1 MSNIAEKGTSFINV
15 INLISPLGEVKTFF
29 NLKDSSYLYLLPSLL
44 VNFLANY
51 LELIML
57 FLQLVSLLI
66 ITCDV
71 PVFYVK
77 YCRKREN
84 I

>member
-1 MSNIAEKGTSFINV
+1 M
-15 INLISPLGEVKTFF
+15 
-29 NLKDSSYLYLLPSLL
+29 LLQ
-44 VNFLANY
+44 
-51 LELIML
+51 LIML

-77 YCRKREN
+77 YSVLQKKWKYLSEVSVIN
-84 I
+84 KN

>member
-1 MSNIAEKGTSFINV
+1 M
-15 INLISPLGEVKTFF
+15 LI
-29 NLKDSSYLYLLPSLL
+29 
-44 VNFLANY
+44 
-51 LELIML
+51 
-57 FLQLVSLLI
+57 LQLVHVSLLI

>member
-1 MSNIAEKGTSFINV
+1 M
-15 INLISPLGEVKTFF
+15 
-29 NLKDSSYLYLLPSLL
+29 
-44 VNFLANY
+44 FLQ
-51 LELIML
+51 LIML

-77 YCRKREN
+77 YWRKREN
-84 I
+84 IWVK